1 MIGDEC
7 VANHTT
13 AFNFHILMLAEI
25 TEKQIAAEE
34 KTGNEGNKQKIA
46 ADKNKRWATQT
57 QEHQVMAPII
67 LEEISR

>member
-1 MIGDEC
+1 
-7 VANHTT
+7 
-13 AFNFHILMLAEI
+13 MLAVI